1 MVKVNQDFYTL
12 RCINCKSQFDE
23 HQTCTICLKCGG
35 PLDVVYNYE
44 FIKQRLNVY
53 ALKNSPISALKY
65 LTFYP
70 IINLEKIVTLN
81 EGGTPLHHCR
91 NFSQKFKL
99 NNLYIKNEGANPTG
113 VFKDRGTLVEITKA
127 LEMGAKAVCFAST
140 GNMAASV
147 AAYCSIAKIPCYVLV
162 PEGTPIGK
170 LAQTL
175 SYGARIIQV
184 RATYSECAALA
195 EKMAKKHGFYLA
207 GDYAFRLEGQKSQAY
222 EIAEQ
227 LGWKAPDYVVCPVGV
242 GTNISGIWKGFVELK
257 KLDLISNLPKIIAV
271 QPQDCD
277 VVVRAFKSK
286 NKKLVAIEKPNTVC
300 SAVAVSLPFDGPK
313 VLKALS
319 ESHGTAVSVSDEEV
333 LETQQLVARQEAVFV
348 EPSGALPMA
357 AVAKLSAQKFFK
369 KDDVIVCIATG
380 NGLKDPKS
388 AVKIIPDPPTIDP
401 EMSEIDNYLKFKL
414 YHIQSEGMKNK
425 QKILWKKIPETK
437 QLQKIVEDEFGIKLT
452 PEIMSGVI
460 KNIQAF
466 ETKGKTIT
474 KQDFQNIIE
483 EQLDEY
489 TLKNKHLE
497 IIDFEAKTGKYK
509 KAVGSIKVR
518 YGKEILIGQSEGVG
532 AVDAIITALKNSL
545 KDHDKLSIELTDYNV
560 EIFTGGVEAT
570 VKVVMT
576 AVDKSGNKVTAQAT
590 SPDVIV
596 ASVNAFEKCYNFLYY
611 KKEK

>member
-1 MVKVNQDFYTL
+1 M
-12 RCINCKSQFDE
+12 
-23 HQTCTICLKCGG
+23 
-35 PLDVVYNYE
+35 YNYE